1 MEKVE
6 ILLEEKSV
14 RVTAMRQLILEY
26 FLKEQKTASLRDLE
40 AIFNRAD
47 RITIYRTLKT
57 FEEKGILHSIEN
69 GTNEVR
75 YALCKEHC
83 TKDYHIDEHPHFHC
97 EKCKNITCL
106 EKVKWPSLG
115 ISRDYEVKE
124 IKVMIKGIC
133 PDCQVKKS

>member
-6 ILLEEKSV
+6 ILLEQKSV

-69 GTNEVR
+69 GANEVR
-75 YALCKEHC
+75 YALCNEHC
-83 TKDYHIDEHPHFHC
+83 TKDYHIDTHPHFHC

-106 EKVKWPSLG
+106 EAVELPQVALPM
-115 ISRDYEVKE
+115 DYQAKE
-124 IKVMIKGIC
+124 ITVMIKGIC
-133 PDCQVKKS
+133 PGCK

>member
-6 ILLEEKSV
+6 ILLEQKSV

-57 FEEKGILHSIEN
+57 FEEKGILHSIAN
-69 GTNEVR
+69 GTSEVK
-75 YALCKEHC
+75 YALCKTDCGPDNH
-83 TKDYHIDEHPHFHC
+83 TDQHPHFQC
-97 EKCKNITCL
+97 IKCNQLTCL
-106 EKVKWPSLG
+106 EDIFIPKMELPKG
-115 ISRDYEVKE
+115 YISIETQ
-124 IKVMIKGIC
+124 MTIKGIC
-133 PDCQVKKS
+133 VICNG